1 LSIENIAPLGY
12 LCIKAL
18 AVAKRKELIRFDW
31 FMKFMLRDKADFEI
45 LSGFLSEL
53 LKEDVEVLSLLESEG
68 NQEDEDDKFNRVDLM
83 VRTSKQELIIVEIQN
98 EFQVDFLQRLLYGT
112 SKATTEYIHKSDAY
126 GSIERII
133 SVSIVYFALGQGVDY
148 VYVGQT
154 NFVGMHQHD
163 ELLLSQRQKEEFH
176 LQRVSEIFPTYYLIR
191 AEFFKGVITDGLD
204 QWIYFFKNG
213 EVQEGFDAKGLV
225 KASEVLDYQKMSP
238 AEKAKYEAYYRNLR
252 EENSWAW
259 SRRVEMEEA
268 VKEAVEAMQEAVD
281 AMQEAL
287 EAANGAL
294 EVANEAQVKEKE
306 QSVLALG
313 EAGVAIPVIAAAMN
327 LSEERIREIL
337 DGQRGDQ

>member
-1 LSIENIAPLGY
+1 
-12 LCIKAL
+12 
-18 AVAKRKELIRFDW
+18 VAKRKELIRFDW
-31 FMKFMLRDKADFEI
+31 FMKFMLRDKHVLSEAEGAYHNI

-68 NQEDEDDKFNRVDLM
+68 NQDGEDDKFNRVDLM

-126 GSIERII
+126 GEIERII
-133 SVSIVYFALGQGVDY
+133 SVSIVYFALGQGADY

-154 NFVGMHQHD
+154 NFVGIHQHD
-163 ELLLSQRQKEEFH
+163 ELQLSQRQREEFK

-191 AEFFKGVITDGLD
+191 AEFFKGIITDGLD

-238 AEKAKYEAYYRNLR
+238 AEKARYEAYYRNLR

-268 VKEAVEAMQEAVD
+268 VRAEMER
-281 AMQEAL
+281 
-287 EAANGAL
+287 
-294 EVANEAQVKEKE
+294 
-306 QSVLALG
+306 LALAMFSDG
-313 EAGVAIPVIAAAMN
+313 EPIAKIEKYTK
-327 LSEERIREIL
+327 LSAERIQEIIAEEQH
-337 DGQRGDQ
+337 DES

>member
-1 LSIENIAPLGY
+1 MAR
-12 LCIKAL
+12 
-18 AVAKRKELIRFDW
+18 RKELIRFDW

-68 NQEDEDDKFNRVDLM
+68 NQETEDDKFNRVDLM

-98 EFQVDFLQRLLYGT
+98 EFQIDFLQRLLYGT
-112 SKATTEYIHKSDAY
+112 SKATTEYIDKSDAY
-126 GSIERII
+126 GEIERII

-191 AEFFKGVITDGLD
+191 AEFFKGIITDGLD

-213 EVQEGFDAKGLV
+213 EVQEGFDAKGLA
-225 KASEVLDYQKMSP
+225 KASEVLDYQKMP
-238 AEKAKYEAYYRNLR
+238 AAEKARYEAYYRNLR

-259 SRRVEMEEA
+259 SRKVEMEEA
-268 VKEAVEAMQEAVD
+268 VKEALEAVK
-281 AMQEAL
+281 
-287 EAANGAL
+287 
-294 EVANEAQVKEKE
+294 EAQSKDKER
-306 QSVLALG
+306 SVLALG
-313 EAGVAIPVIAAAMN
+313 EAGVAIPVIAMAMG
-327 LSEERIREIL
+327 LSEERVREIL
-337 DGQRGDQ
+337 GGG